1 MAYTSWQS
9 WANILDYI
17 KTELGA
23 ETMQLE
29 ITDQKMVEMIQMH
42 VLPEFSAYDG
52 LHKYYK
58 MTEANIISRDPIFEY
73 QFKDFPYKIFEV
85 KNKID
90 QANFV
95 DFDQVFGQSSTGDIT
110 DFLVRQNYMDMAK
123 LAKADNTWRFM
134 APDKFQVTKAGFTYL
149 TDEFILELDVCHN
162 DPTTISPGL
171 YDSFRDLACAYVMNA
186 LGKIRKKYNN
196 FNTPFG
202 NIQLN
207 ADELVQD
214 AKEMRQRV
222 LEELKRTPPEQ
233 YVFFL

>member
-1 MAYTSWQS
+1 MAYTSWQN
-9 WANILDYI
+9 WANILDFI
-17 KTELGA
+17 KHELGA

-42 VLPEFSAYDG
+42 VLPEFSGYDG
-52 LHKYYK
+52 LRKYYK
-58 MTEANIISRDPIFEY
+58 MTEDCIISRDPIVEY
-73 QFKDFPYKIFEV
+73 QFKDFPYKIFKV
-85 KNKID
+85 INKID

-95 DFDQVFGQSSTGDIT
+95 DFSQVFGQASVGDIT
-110 DFLVRQNYMDMAK
+110 DFLVRQNYMDMADM
-123 LAKADNTWRFM
+123 ARADNTWRFM
-134 APDKFQVTKAGFTYL
+134 PPDKFQVTKAGFTYL

-171 YDSFRDLACAYVMNA
+171 YDSFRDLACAYIMNA

-214 AKEMRQRV
+214 AKDLRQRT

-233 YVFFL
+233 YIYFL

>member
-1 MAYTSWQS
+1 MAISWQS
-9 WANILDYI
+9 WDNVIDHI

-23 ETMQLE
+23 DVMQLE
-29 ITDQKMVEMIQMH
+29 LDDQTIIEKIQMH

-58 MTEANIISRDPIFEY
+58 MTEACIINTDPVLEY
-73 QFKDFPYKIFEV
+73 EFKDFPYKIFEV

-90 QANFV
+90 KANYIQ
-95 DFDQVFGQSSTGDIT
+95 FDQIYSQSISGDIT
-110 DFLVRQNYMDMAK
+110 DYLVRQNYLDMASI
-123 LAKADNTWRFM
+123 ARADNTWRFI
-134 APDKFQVTKAGFTYL
+134 APNKFQVTKAAFSYI

-171 YDSFRDLACAYVMNA
+171 YDSFRDLACSYIMNA
-186 LGKIRKKYNN
+186 IGKIRKKYNN

-207 ADELVQD
+207 ADELIQD
-214 AKEMRQRV
+214 ARDLRQRT

-233 YVFFL
+233 YLWHLN